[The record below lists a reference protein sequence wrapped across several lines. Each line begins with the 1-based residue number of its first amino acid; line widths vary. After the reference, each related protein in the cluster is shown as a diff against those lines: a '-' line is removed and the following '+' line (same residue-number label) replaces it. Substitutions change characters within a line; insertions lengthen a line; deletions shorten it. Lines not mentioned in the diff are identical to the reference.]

1 MKVLMT
7 GALGHI
13 ASRIV
18 PLLAARHEL
27 LLTDLNAG
35 EVAGLPVEPLDITD
49 LEAVTRASKGVDAV
63 VHLAIASARN
73 FVKDRETFRNNQ
85 GECYL
90 RFNEASIDVNVRG
103 SYHVYEAAKQNGIGR
118 VVYGSSLTVLL
129 GAPRYEAV
137 ADDLRPRPSNFYAV
151 TKLWGEQLA
160 EYYARTHGMT
170 IYCLRFGTP
179 HPWKEHPQYAQW
191 VAHPCRDWTF
201 VTYHDLARAVDA
213 GLTFQNGPAFGT
225 YTVVSDFAG
234 RRFDVSE
241 GAKIGWQPGDFVER
255 DGTVRPVTSPA
266 GC

>member
-1 MKVLMT
+1 MKVLIT

-18 PLLAARHEL
+18 PQLVVRHEL
-27 LLTDLNAG
+27 VLTDLNAG
-35 EVAGLPVEPLDITD
+35 ELAGLPVHPVDITD
-49 LEAVTRASKGVDAV
+49 LEAVARISKGVDAV
-63 VHLAIASARN
+63 VHLAIASARSI
-73 FVKDRETFRNNQ
+73 VKDREAFRNDR
-85 GECYL
+85 GECYK
-90 RFNEASIDVNVRG
+90 RFNEASIEANVRG
-103 SYHVYEAAKQNGIGR
+103 TYHVFEAARENGVRR

-129 GAPRYEAV
+129 GTPRYEKV
-137 ADDLRPRPSNFYAV
+137 TDDLWPRPSNFYAV

-201 VTYHDLARAVDA
+201 VTYQDLASAVDA
-213 GLTFQNGPAFGT
+213 ALTYQNGPAFGT
-225 YTVVSDFAG
+225 YTVVSDFPE
-234 RRFDVSE
+234 RRFDVSA
-241 GAKIGWQPGDFVER
+241 GAKIGWQPADFVER
-255 DGTVRPVTSPA
+255 DGSVRPVASPA